1 MIEIIRTNDAVIISV
16 IEVLLKEAG
25 IYYMVT
31 DTHMSVLE
39 GSLGFLQKRILVES
53 DQVQEARQLIID
65 ADLGNGLRN

>member
-53 DQVQEARQLIID
+53 DQVQEARKLIID
-65 ADLGNGLRN
+65 ADLGNELRN

>member
-1 MIEIIRTNDAVIISV
+1 MIEIIRTNDAVIISA

-39 GSLGFLQKRILVES
+39 GSLGFLQKRILVEL

-65 ADLGNGLRN
+65 ADLGNELRN

>member
-65 ADLGNGLRN
+65 ADLGNELRN